1 MARRPAPASPPKDT
15 AQHWRSV
22 LNNRIPLAGG
32 WLRVQSTLA
41 LIKLSLAGDIM
52 ATRILA
58 QALDNHD
65 DANIRQMARRHLS
78 GELPVLALD
87 AVWQVW
93 AEGRRP
99 ALTALLLQHNRAASK
114 PPRLAA
120 YSALMLN
127 NENLLHDAAP
137 NWVAFLVDACFD
149 SDTTIAA
156 RARYAVA
163 HLEREESAAALCA
176 LWVETRSPVLED
188 ALAQAAYQ
196 PMQPA
201 TVSVPVALKFN
212 RLELVTRR
220 GPDVLPVLLALC
232 EDAEGEM
239 RERARFCLLN
249 LQSQTS
255 VNALCAAWLE
265 KRTPL
270 LESAVVQSRYVA
282 SKPPRLRLYS
292 ALKAGRVDVAEKT
305 RPDGVAVLLE
315 ASGDADGEIRARAE
329 AALRA
334 LRATEAQEA
343 LCRAV
348 IERDHPLARQICA
361 EMDYLPALPEQ
372 RALFFFITDQ
382 WDAYETL
389 DFDQRMLNAVYET
402 SNAELRQRIL
412 RKVQQAGR
420 TSFLNIV
427 TGADDRARA
436 AQMTSIE
443 AEMLMRVLSNNAEWE
458 RLWGLAQVLA
468 LPQSVEIVRRLSRE
482 GWQPMD
488 ALEQEVYAS
497 LVRLA
502 GSEMLY
508 TGAELAEALPLAVR
522 RARLRVHGRVN
533 GISFA
538 PHAPHL
544 AIGSS
549 GRRVAV
555 WNYQTASMERVW
567 KDFAHSIGEVAYTSG
582 GLLLCAERSTGG
594 ERCAVYSLDGE
605 QPAEVGSHFGT
616 VTVLEALDER
626 SLFSAGRD
634 GRAVVWNIAGRS
646 LMREHTLADWP
657 RAGCVSP
664 DRARVMLLHD
674 RIETLSAASLEP
686 LPEHSIGRLPQSN
699 RSVLRCAA
707 LLPGDGQILAGQFNG
722 QVIHY
727 YYNGGHRARAKVLT
741 AHPKPVESVLLLPG
755 RSIAATAGAEGEV
768 RLFALPSLQPAGS
781 IHAGDGARL
790 TSLHASPDGAFL
802 ATGSNQP
809 SLALWD
815 LRVQD
820 IPALFNTPA
829 GSIMPSQMALI
840 NTLAGYAENLPE
852 PVINTLRY
860 LQTLLQHRFRYDI
873 EVSDVATIQVG
884 EFDVFLD

>member
-1 MARRPAPASPPKDT
+1 MARKPAPASSSKDT
-15 AQHWRSV
+15 AQRWQSV

-32 WLRVQSTLA
+32 WLRVQSTIA
-41 LIKLSLAGDIM
+41 LIKMSLDGDMM

-65 DANIRQMARRHLS
+65 DANIRQMVRRHLS
-78 GELPVLALD
+78 SNLPINALN

-99 ALTALLLQHNRAASK
+99 ALTALLLQHNRAASQ

-120 YSALMLN
+120 FSALLLN
-127 NENLLHDAAP
+127 NEDLLRSAAP
-137 NWVAFLVDACFD
+137 TWVPFLVDACFD
-149 SDTTIAA
+149 SDTAIAS

-163 HLEREESAAALCA
+163 HLGREESAATLCG
-176 LWVETRSPVLED
+176 LWIETRSPVLED
-188 ALAQAAYQ
+188 ALTQAAYQ

-201 TVSVPVALKFN
+201 AVSVPVALKFN

-220 GPDVLPVLLALC
+220 GPDALPVLLALC
-232 EDAEGEM
+232 EDADVEI

-249 LQSQTS
+249 LQSQTA

-265 KRTPL
+265 KRTPT

-282 SKPPRLRLYS
+282 SQPPRLRLYS

-305 RPDGVAVLLE
+305 RPDGVTVLLE
-315 ASGDADGEIRARAE
+315 ASGDADAEIRARAE

-334 LRATEAQEA
+334 LRAPEAREA

-348 IERDHPLARQICA
+348 IERDHPLARQICD
-361 EMDYLPALPEQ
+361 EMGYRPALPEQ
-372 RALFFFITDQ
+372 RALFFFITGQ

-389 DFDQRMLNAVYET
+389 DFDQRLLNAVYET
-402 SNAELRQRIL
+402 SSAELRQRIL

-427 TGADDRARA
+427 TGTDDRVRA
-436 AQMTSIE
+436 ARMTSIE
-443 AEMLMRVLSNNAEWE
+443 AEMLVRVLSNNAEWE

-468 LPQSVEIVRRLSRE
+468 LPQSVEIVRKLSRE
-482 GWQPMD
+482 HWQPAG
-488 ALEQEVYAS
+488 ALEQEIFTA
-497 LVRLA
+497 LARLS

-508 TGAELAEALPLAVR
+508 TGAELAEELPPAVR
-522 RARLRVHGRVN
+522 RALLRVHGRVN

-538 PHAPHL
+538 PNAPHL

-567 KDFAHSIGEVAYTSG
+567 KDFAHSIGEVAHTPG
-582 GLLLCAERSTGG
+582 GLLLCSERSTGEEG
-594 ERCAVYSLDGE
+594 CAVYALEGQ
-605 QPAEVGSHFGT
+605 QPAVVGSHFGT
-616 VTVLEALDER
+616 VTVLEALDEH

-646 LMREHTLADWP
+646 LMRERRLSDWP
-657 RAGCVSP
+657 RAGCISP

-674 RIETLSAASLEP
+674 RIETLSTASLEP

-727 YYNGGHRARAKVLT
+727 YYNGGNRARAKVLT
-741 AHPKPVESVLLLPG
+741 THPKPVENVLLLPG

-768 RLFALPSLQPAGS
+768 RLFALPALQPAGS
-781 IHAGDGARL
+781 IHASDGGRL
-790 TSLHASPDGAFL
+790 TSLHSSPDGAFL
-802 ATGSNQP
+802 ATGSNQS

-829 GSIMPSQMALI
+829 GSIVPSQMALI
-840 NTLAGYAENLPE
+840 NTLAGYTESLPE

-884 EFDVFLD
+884 EFDVFID